1 MTLVGNV
8 YELYGDIWEDVPNWQ
23 QKWLGRYHA
32 SAVAIGESRD
42 YSSSEQSAVTPVT
55 MRFDVVVEFG
65 SNRNSRSADYK
76 DSLVIGGT
84 QDLTISDIPA
94 KAGKPETIYFLDND
108 LAILGGA
115 GYWQGATGFLKYY
128 DTGSITAGSTLIAGQ
143 EVDTLKAESEA
154 TFYVY
159 RPCGG
164 LSMSA

>member
-1 MTLVGNV
+1 LTHPTCTHGLCRFPPHN
-8 YELYGDIWEDVPNWQ
+8 
-23 QKWLGRYHA
+23 HA
-32 SAVAIGESRD
+32 VCLPFCLTDR
-42 YSSSEQSAVTPVT
+42 
-55 MRFDVVVEFG
+55 
-65 SNRNSRSADYK
+65 

-84 QDLTISDIPA
+84 QDLTISDIPT
-94 KAGKPETIYFLDND
+94 KAGKPETIYFFDND
-108 LAILGGA
+108 LAIVGGL

-159 RPCGG
+159 RPRGG